1 MTENKQPLG
10 EVLCSLRDAVVEF
23 GIGRGRKF
31 AAVNGVNLEL
41 RRGEVVGLIG
51 ESGSGKSTL
60 ARALLGLVPLASGE
74 VMWEGKNVSSLNR
87 SEMQQYRAGI
97 QMVFQD
103 PHSALNPRKS
113 VIKSVQ
119 EPMDVLNIHSR
130 SERKQIALQM
140 LEKVGLSGRYANR
153 YPHELSGGQKQ
164 RINIARALVTN
175 AKVLVCDESVAA
187 LDVALQA
194 EILNLLEDLKS
205 DLGLTILFISHDLSV
220 VSHISDRIEV
230 MYLGDVIEKSLTSVL
245 VQRPGHP
252 YSEALMSAQPLP
264 LPDSAKTYSRI
275 VLQGDI
281 PSPLHPPAGC
291 KFHPRCPYAV
301 EICHQ
306 EVPELIESGFGSHA
320 ACHRVHELEL
330 HGVEAVPQEMESD
343 N

>member
-1 MTENKQPLG
+1 MTDG
-10 EVLCSLRDAVVEF
+10 EQIPDVLCSMKDAVVEF

-60 ARALLGLVPLASGE
+60 ARALLGLVPLAAGE
-74 VMWEGKNVSSLNR
+74 VVWHGKNVSSLNR

-113 VIKSVQ
+113 VIKSVR

-140 LEKVGLSGRYANR
+140 FEKVGLSDRYANR

-194 EILNLLEDLKS
+194 EILNLLGDLKT

-230 MYLGDVIEKSLTSVL
+230 MYLGDIVEKASTSVL
-245 VQRPGHP
+245 VKRPVHP
-252 YSEALMSAQPLP
+252 YSEAVMSAQPLS
-264 LPDSAKTYSRI
+264 LPDSAKTHSRI
-275 VLQGDI
+275 VLRGDI
-281 PSPLHPPAGC
+281 PSPIDPPAGC
-291 KFHPRCPYAV
+291 KFHTRCQYAV
-301 EICHQ
+301 EKCQQ
-306 EVPELIESGFGSHA
+306 EVPELVETSVGSYG
-320 ACHRVHELEL
+320 ACLRMNELDL
-330 HGVEAVPQEMESD
+330 NGVEAVVYAKGSD